1 MAEIIVKHKGAYK
14 MKCLVVDDE
23 SIAIK
28 GIFNYI
34 GKLDF
39 LEVTDS
45 CSSALEAADILKTKE
60 VDLMFLDIN
69 MPHLSGLEF
78 LESLEKPPLT
88 IITTAYSEYAPLC
101 FTIISAILK
110 Y

>member
-23 SIAIK
+23 SIV
-28 GIFNYI
+28 NYI

-69 MPHLSGLEF
+69 MPHL
-78 LESLEKPPLT
+78 
-88 IITTAYSEYAPLC
+88 
-101 FTIISAILK
+101 
-110 Y
+110 